1 MRPTTAILCVATAGV
16 IATYGYEANC
26 ALCVLTGHNGP
37 KLVLSTAEVDLG
49 RVTAGDA
56 PTARVRLRNAG
67 HERLV
72 VYREGAGCCG
82 SEAEPPVIVPPGQ
95 SGELVATMDIEGQHG
110 PVRQAIGY
118 TTSDPGM
125 PRFDLV
131 LTADVGDEVP

>member
-26 ALCVLTGHNGP
+26 TLCVLTGHAGP

-49 RVTAGDA
+49 SVAADNAATVRV
-56 PTARVRLRNAG
+56 PIRNAG

-72 VYREGAGCCG
+72 VHREGTGCCG
-82 SEAEPPVIVPPGQ
+82 SEAEPPVIVPPGER
-95 SGELVATMDIEGQHG
+95 GELVATLDTAGRQG
-110 PVRQAIGY
+110 TVRQAIGY
-118 TTSDPGM
+118 TTSDPTM

-131 LTADVGDEVP
+131 LTADVGGE